1 MTVEKRAVS
10 WLVIIALLVG
20 LAGGVGGAMLLAG
33 SPLLQRLVGVASL
46 PTKDEGSR
54 PVRTERL
61 VLQES
66 SAIIDVVKQVSPAVV
81 SISTSRNI
89 RDFFGDLITR
99 QGGGTGFIITSDGL
113 VVTNKHVV
121 DDAAAEYTVFLA
133 DGRNF
138 KPKILAKDPFQDLA
152 ILKIEASSLPVVE
165 LGDSDRLAV
174 GEWVVAIGNAL
185 AQFENTVT
193 VGVISAK
200 ERQIE
205 AVAGATAERLEG
217 LLQTDAAINSG
228 NSGGPLLNLKGQ
240 VVGVNTAVA
249 AKGFAEGIGFAIP
262 INAVKNSINQVKKTG
277 KIARPYIGVRY
288 LPVTREIAKLNNL
301 SVDFGALVVA
311 GEARGE
317 LAIVPNS
324 PAAKAGIREGD
335 IVTHLG
341 NDRIDENHSLARLLS
356 NYNVGDEVELTLVRD
371 GKEFKVK
378 IKLEELK
385 L

>member
-1 MTVEKRAVS
+1 MEKRAIS

-20 LAGGVGGAMLLAG
+20 LAGGVGGALLLAG
-33 SPLLQRLVGVASL
+33 SPLLQRLVGFEQL
-46 PTKDEGSR
+46 PSSDQTA

-66 SAIIDVVKQVSPAVV
+66 SAIIDVVKKVSPAVV
-81 SISTSRNI
+81 SISTTRNI

-113 VVTNKHVV
+113 IVTNKHVV

-138 KPKILAKDPFQDLA
+138 NPKILAKDPFQDLA

-205 AVAGATAERLEG
+205 AGGAAAPERLEG

-240 VVGVNTAVA
+240 VVGVTAVA
-249 AKGFAEGIGFAIP
+249 AKGVAEGIGFAIP
-262 INAVKNSINQVKKTG
+262 VNAVKNSINQVKKTG
-277 KIARPYIGVRY
+277 KITRPYLGVRY
-288 LPVTREIAKLNNL
+288 IPITKEIAKLNDL
-301 SVDFGALVVA
+301 PVDFGALVA
-311 GEARGE
+311 SGDTRGE
-317 LAIVPNS
+317 TGVLPNS
-324 PAAKAGIREGD
+324 PAAKAGIKEGD
-335 IVTHLG
+335 IITHIRG
-341 NDRIDENHSLARLLS
+341 DRIDENHSLARLLS
-356 NYNVGDEVELTLVRD
+356 NYNVGDEVELTVVRD
-371 GKEFKVK
+371 GREFKVK